1 MPNSTLLI
9 GDIIASGETLVNC
22 LRYVIDYYRKQGAK
36 LRNIVLFTIGGT
48 QGVEILE
55 KLTQEIRVYWPGF
68 EGFVTVYYEGIFSC
82 YEEGNK
88 GVSGINRALID
99 FYWKGGII
107 APAFRR
113 ETLSMQN
120 PLLKSARST
129 TAAPAATRST
139 SILKRCSNS
148 GTAS

>member
-1 MPNSTLLI
+1 M
-9 GDIIASGETLVNC
+9 
-22 LRYVIDYYRKQGAK
+22 
-36 LRNIVLFTIGGT
+36 
-48 QGVEILE
+48 
-55 KLTQEIRVYWPGF
+55 YWPGF

-120 PLLKSARST
+120 PLFEKCTIYDGGA
-129 TAAPAATRST
+129 AATRST